1 MANLT
6 TAYMGI
12 ELRNPVLVASCSL
25 SKNID
30 GVRRCAD
37 AGAGAVV
44 LKSLF
49 EEQIWATIEQTG
61 QYMGALWHSEAVE
74 YVEKMGLA
82 LGPTEY
88 LKLIEEAKRGV
99 SIPIIASLNCTS
111 SEVWVEYAK
120 RIAAAGAD
128 AIELNISAMPS
139 DPKRR
144 SEEIEDVY
152 YTVVENVRA
161 NANIP
166 IAVKIGSHF
175 TSVAH
180 TARELQIRGAAALV
194 LFNRFY
200 QLDID
205 IDKLALAPGYRFSSP
220 QEMSTSLRWISLLA
234 GRLEI
239 DLAASTGV
247 HDGADAVKQLL
258 AGAAVV
264 QLCSTLY
271 VNGLERIGQVISFIG
286 SWMKEHGFESVERF
300 RGMLSQMRSGKPEL
314 YERLQYIKALV
325 GIE

>member
-1 MANLT
+1 MADLST
-6 TAYMGI
+6 TYMGL
-12 ELRNPVLVASCSL
+12 ELRNPILVASCSL
-25 SKNID
+25 SKDAD
-30 GVRRCAD
+30 GVKKCAD

-49 EEQIWATIEQTG
+49 EEQIWVGIEQTG
-61 QYMGALWHSEAVE
+61 QYTGALWHSEAVD

-88 LKLIEEAKRGV
+88 LKLIEEAKRSV
-99 SIPIIASLNCTS
+99 SIPVIASLNCTS
-111 SEVWVEYAK
+111 SDVWVEYAK

-128 AIELNISAMPS
+128 GVELNIALMPS

-144 SEEIEDVY
+144 PGEIEERY
-152 YTVVENVRA
+152 FRIIENVRI
-161 NANIP
+161 NADIP

-175 TSVAH
+175 TSVAEFAH
-180 TARELQIRGAAALV
+180 QLQLRGAAALV

-205 IDKLALAPGYRFSSP
+205 IEKLSLSPGYRFSSP
-220 QEMSTSLRWISLLA
+220 HEMSVPLRWISLLA
-234 GRLEI
+234 GRLEA

-247 HDGADAVKQLL
+247 HDGAGTVKQLL
-258 AGAAVV
+258 AGATVV

-271 VNGLERIGQVISFIG
+271 ISGLEKIGEVLGFVE
-286 SWMKEHGFESVERF
+286 SWMKKHGFDSIEQF
-300 RGMLSQMRSGKPEL
+300 RGKLSQMQSEKPEL
-314 YERLQYIKALV
+314 YERLQYIKVLV